1 MSTQIP
7 NADGLVD
14 YILDFTGS
22 SNRDEIKQCIFLAEM
37 MMRNIELPALRTDPY
52 TTIGTA
58 DENGYVPIPAD
69 MNRPI
74 LFFNQ
79 GTAGNTGA
87 LAGPWIVYDRIGDR
101 DMITEQLIE
110 NLYLNPVNIPQV
122 FRGKFSEVGQVYQFL
137 PGLGAGA
144 IINMYYFT
152 TWPELFALDSEGN
165 EIQNNVVLQSFPE
178 GYVYGTLHNYY
189 YKRKMAE
196 DADKWLAKFNLA
208 YDTVEDQNNKGKWSG
223 GHNKMSSIWQPRR
236 DRRFTAK

>member
-1 MSTQIP
+1 MIP
-7 NADGLVD
+7 DAEGLVD
-14 YILDFTGS
+14 YVLDFTGS
-22 SNRDEIKQCIFLAEM
+22 SNRDEIKQCIMLAEM
-37 MMRNIELPALRTDPY
+37 MMRNIELPGLRTDPY

-58 DENGYVPIPAD
+58 DANGFVPIPAD

-79 GTAGNTGA
+79 GNGSSTPVANG
-87 LAGPWIVYDRIGDR
+87 AGPWIVYDRIGDR

-137 PGLGAGA
+137 PGLGQGA
-144 IINMYYFT
+144 IINMYYFK
-152 TWPELFALDSEGN
+152 TWPLLFSLEGDGVT
-165 EIQNNVVLQSFPE
+165 EVLNNVVLQSFPE

-208 YDTVEDQNNKGKWSG
+208 YDRV
-223 GHNKMSSIWQPRR
+223 
-236 DRRFTAK
+236 